1 MTPAVTISVVLIDTS
16 AWIDFFRGKQSAVT
30 DAVQLALQ
38 LGLARL
44 CGPVK
49 AELLQGAKTKKEKQQ
64 LQIMFNAVEN
74 LPVDEAD
81 WETAGVSLQRLREGG
96 VTLPLTD
103 ALIGAIANRHK
114 AAVLTLDHHF
124 SHLKVQLA

>member
-1 MTPAVTISVVLIDTS
+1 MKSVLLIDTS
-16 AWIDFFRGKQSAVT
+16 AWIDFFRGKQSTVT

-49 AELLQGAKTKKEKQQ
+49 AELLQGVKSKKEKQQ
-64 LQIMFNAVEN
+64 LSIVFDAVEN
-74 LPVDEAD
+74 LTTLESD
-81 WETAGVSLQRLREGG
+81 WEAAGNGLQALRESGI
-96 VTLPLTD
+96 TLPLTD
-103 ALIGAIANRHK
+103 ALIASIAIRHK
-114 AAVLTLDHHF
+114 AHVLTLDHHF

>member
-1 MTPAVTISVVLIDTS
+1 MTAAILIDTS
-16 AWIDFFRGKQSAVT
+16 AWIDFFRGKQNAVT

-64 LQIMFNAVEN
+64 LQVMFSAVEN
-74 LPVDEAD
+74 LSANDAD
-81 WETAGVSLQRLREGG
+81 WETAGNSLQVLREGG

-103 ALIGAIANRHK
+103 ALIAAIANRHK
-114 AAVLTLDHHF
+114 AIVLTLDHHF
-124 SHLKVQLA
+124 AHLKVQLA

>member
-1 MTPAVTISVVLIDTS
+1 MTTVLLIDTS
-16 AWIDFFRGKQSAVT
+16 AWIDFFRGKQNTVT

-64 LQIMFNAVEN
+64 LNVLFDAVEN
-74 LPVDEAD
+74 LAVSESD
-81 WETAGVSLQRLREGG
+81 WETAGASLQTLRENGT
-96 VTLPLTD
+96 TLPLTD
-103 ALIGAIANRHK
+103 ALIATIANRHK
-114 AAVLTLDHHF
+114 AHVLTLDHHF

>member
-1 MTPAVTISVVLIDTS
+1 MTSVLLIDTS

-30 DAVQLALQ
+30 DSVQLALQ

-49 AELLQGAKTKKEKQQ
+49 AELLQGTKSRKEKQQ
-64 LQIMFNAVEN
+64 LSVMFDAVES
-74 LPVDEAD
+74 LATQEGD
-81 WETAGVSLQRLREGG
+81 WETAGISLQMLRENG

-103 ALIGAIANRHK
+103 ALIAAIANRHK
-114 AAVLTLDHHF
+114 AHVLTLDHHF

>member
-1 MTPAVTISVVLIDTS
+1 MKSPVLIDTS

-30 DAVQLALQ
+30 DTVQLALQ

-49 AELLQGAKTKKEKQQ
+49 AELLQGVKTKKEKQQ
-64 LQIMFNAVEN
+64 LGVMFDAVEN
-74 LPVDEAD
+74 LDTHEAD
-81 WETAGVSLQRLREGG
+81 WETAGSNLQALREAGI
-96 VTLPLTD
+96 TLPLTD
-103 ALIGAIANRHK
+103 ALIAAIANRHK
-114 AAVLTLDHHF
+114 AHVLTLDPHF

>member
-1 MTPAVTISVVLIDTS
+1 MKSPVLIDTS

-49 AELLQGAKTKKEKQQ
+49 AELLQGVKTRKEKQQ
-64 LQIMFNAVEN
+64 LSVMFDAVEN
-74 LPVDEAD
+74 LNTHELD
-81 WETAGVSLQRLREGG
+81 WEVAGNTLHTLRESGI
-96 VTLPLTD
+96 TLPLTD
-103 ALIGAIANRHK
+103 ALIAAIAIRHK
-114 AAVLTLDHHF
+114 AQVLTLDHHF
-124 SHLKVQLA
+124 SHLEVQFA

>member
-1 MTPAVTISVVLIDTS
+1 MKSPVLIDTS
-16 AWIDFFRGKQSAVT
+16 AWIDFFRGKQSTVT
-30 DAVQLALQ
+30 DTVQLALQ

-64 LQIMFNAVEN
+64 LGIMFDAVVN
-74 LPVDEAD
+74 LDTHEAD
-81 WETAGVSLQRLREGG
+81 WETAGTNLQALRENG
-96 VTLPLTD
+96 VTLSLTD
-103 ALIGAIANRHK
+103 GLIAAIAARHK
-114 AAVLTLDHHF
+114 AHVLTPDHHF

>member
-1 MTPAVTISVVLIDTS
+1 MTAVLLIDTS
-16 AWIDFFRGKQSAVT
+16 AWIDFFRGKQSAVA
-30 DAVQLALQ
+30 DSVQLALQ

-49 AELLQGAKTKKEKQQ
+49 AELLQGVKTRREMQQ
-64 LQIMFNAVEN
+64 LNVMFDAVEN
-74 LPVDEAD
+74 LATNEID
-81 WETAGVSLQRLREGG
+81 WETAGMSLQTLRETG

-103 ALIGAIANRHK
+103 ALIAAIANRYK
-114 AAVLTLDHHF
+114 AHLLTLDHHF

>member
-1 MTPAVTISVVLIDTS
+1 MTLAILIDTS
-16 AWIDFFRGKQSAVT
+16 AWIDFFRGKQTAAT

-38 LGLARL
+38 LGTARL

-49 AELLQGAKTKKEKQQ
+49 AELLQGAKSKKEKQQ
-64 LQIMFNAVEN
+64 LQVMFSAVESLATN
-74 LPVDEAD
+74 EAD
-81 WETAGVSLQRLREGG
+81 WETAGNSIQTLREGG

-114 AAVLTLDHHF
+114 AAVLTLGHHF

>member
-1 MTPAVTISVVLIDTS
+1 MKSPVLIDTS
-16 AWIDFFRGKQSAVT
+16 AWIDFFRGKQNPVT

-49 AELLQGAKTKKEKQQ
+49 AELLQGVKTKKEKQQ
-64 LQIMFNAVEN
+64 LGIMFDAVEN
-74 LPVDEAD
+74 LDTHEPD
-81 WETAGVSLQRLREGG
+81 WEAAGSNLLTLRESGI
-96 VTLPLTD
+96 TLPLTD
-103 ALIGAIANRHK
+103 ALIAVIAIRHK
-114 AAVLTLDHHF
+114 AQVLTLDHHF

>member
-1 MTPAVTISVVLIDTS
+1 MKSPVLIDTS
-16 AWIDFFRGKQSAVT
+16 AWIDFFRGKQSPVT

-49 AELLQGAKTKKEKQQ
+49 AELLQGVKSKKEKQQ
-64 LQIMFNAVEN
+64 LSVMFDAVEN
-74 LPVDEAD
+74 LPTHEMD
-81 WETAGVSLQRLREGG
+81 WEVAGNTLQALRENC

-103 ALIGAIANRHK
+103 ALIAAIAIRYK
-114 AAVLTLDHHF
+114 AQVLTLDHHF
-124 SHLKVQLA
+124 LHLKVQLA

>member
-1 MTPAVTISVVLIDTS
+1 MKSPVLIDTS
-16 AWIDFFRGKQSAVT
+16 AWIDFFRGKQSPVT
-30 DAVQLALQ
+30 DTVQLALQ

-49 AELLQGAKTKKEKQQ
+49 AELLQGVRSKKEKQQ
-64 LQIMFNAVEN
+64 LSVMFDAVEN
-74 LPVDEAD
+74 LPTHEMD
-81 WETAGVSLQRLREGG
+81 WEVAGNTLQALRESG

-103 ALIGAIANRHK
+103 ALIAAIASRHK
-114 AAVLTLDHHF
+114 AQVLTLDHHF